1 MRVLAAV
8 CMLFARCYQSGMET
22 IESVTARASAGDASA
37 QYRLAA
43 RLAKAGKADEA
54 AGWLDKAVAA
64 GHPGAIYT
72 RAGELISGRPDGAAA
87 ERAVAM
93 LSGAA
98 AKGGHGAARLLAV
111 LKAIGLGA
119 AEDWN
124 GAVNLLAGA
133 AAGGHPAAMRELAA
147 LALVG
152 GGAAQ
157 EAARLLNAA
166 ASKGDWTAAVV
177 GLRLGGVFTE
187 SESAALLPR
196 LHAGRAPLLAG
207 FGPVARAAIPAP
219 SGIEIETLAKVAMAQ
234 RERAPARRLLNEAQ
248 PRIEAFKGALSAFE
262 CDYLICA
269 SAPLLT
275 PSAVVDHEQGA
286 AKQEIYRTS
295 DGAAIG
301 IVDLD
306 LALFALWKKLAA
318 LAGAPAANAE
328 LLGLL
333 RYRPGQEYK
342 PHHDFLP
349 EDDKDYS
356 EVRRTGQRSHTLL
369 VALND
374 GYEGG
379 ETHFPK
385 LGVSWRGERGEA
397 LHFENTDAKGAPI
410 RDSLHAGAPVRAG
423 EKWLLSLW
431 LREKRFWLW

>member
-1 MRVLAAV
+1 MRVPAAV
-8 CMLFARCYQSGMET
+8 CMLFAQCYQSGMET
-22 IESVTARASAGDASA
+22 IESVTARANAGDAGA
-37 QYRLAA
+37 QYQLAA
-43 RLAKAGKADEA
+43 RLAQAGKADEA

-93 LSGAA
+93 LSGAV
-98 AKGGHGAARLLAV
+98 AKGGHGASRLLAV
-111 LKAIGLGA
+111 LKAIGLGTI
-119 AEDWN
+119 EDWN
-124 GAVNLLAGA
+124 GAVDLLAGA
-133 AAGGHPAAMRELAA
+133 AAGGHPAAMRELAS
-147 LALVG
+147 LAFVG
-152 GGAAQ
+152 GVAADN
-157 EAARLLNAA
+157 AARLLSAA
-166 ASKGDWTAAVV
+166 ASKGDWIAAVL

-187 SESAALLPR
+187 SEAGALLSR
-196 LHAGRAPLLAG
+196 LHASRAPLLEG
-207 FGPVARAAIPAP
+207 FGPVARAAILAP
-219 SGIEIETLAKVAMAQ
+219 SRVEIETLAKIAKAP
-234 RERAPARRLLNEAQ
+234 RERAPGRGILNARL
-248 PRIEAFKGALSAFE
+248 PRIESIKGALSPFE
-262 CDYLICA
+262 CDYLICV

-306 LALFALWKKLAA
+306 LALFVLWKKLAS
-318 LAGAPAANAE
+318 LAGAPVCNAE

-349 EDDKDYS
+349 EDDRDYS

-374 GYEGG
+374 RYEGG

-385 LGVSWRGERGEA
+385 LGVSWRGARGEA

-431 LREKRFWLW
+431 LRENRFWLW